1 MDDLNAIS
9 IRRQILDWRDKWLS
23 EVPHRLERELVVLF
37 NQIDRRIDQ
46 MRLKDSFSSKKFIEK
61 EIKPLLEIWV
71 GNETR
76 AIMRDANKELQQI
89 HDAVIEA
96 SQSNIDFDADGD
108 GDWSSYVEV
117 VSGVVTA
124 GGALAAIPTVIT
136 LSTSA
141 SGGVLAALGFS
152 TALVVNW
159 PIALAGVGIVGGLLA
174 FGGSKTFGV
183 VDKKKATLKESMRE
197 MSEAIV
203 LDSDDSKKSVSESLQ
218 GAVRETADQ
227 LLRAIPN
234 ANSV

>member
-96 SQSNIDFDADGD
+96 SQSNIDFDADD
-108 GDWSSYVEV
+108 DWSSYVEV

-183 VDKKKATLKESMRE
+183 VDKKKTALKESMRE

-203 LDSDDSKKSVSESLQ
+203 LGSDDSKKSVSESLQ
-218 GAVRETADQ
+218 GAIRETADQ

>member
-1 MDDLNAIS
+1 MDDINAIS

-23 EVPHRLERELVVLF
+23 EIPHRLERELVVLF
-37 NQIDRRIDQ
+37 DQINRRIDS

-76 AIMRDANKELQQI
+76 GIIRGANKELQQI
-89 HDAVIEA
+89 HEAVIDA
-96 SQSNIDFDADGD
+96 SQSNIDFSTTDD
-108 GDWSSYVEV
+108 DWSSYLDV
-117 VSGVVTA
+117 VSGVMTA

-141 SGGVLAALGFS
+141 TGGVLAALGFS

-159 PIALAGVGIVGGLLA
+159 PVALAGVGIVGGLLA
-174 FGGSKTFGV
+174 FGGSRTLGV
-183 VDKKKATLKESMRE
+183 VDKKKASLKKSMRE
-197 MSEAIV
+197 MSETIV
-203 LDSDDSKKSVSESLQ
+203 LYGSDNKTPVSKSLQ
-218 GAVRETADQ
+218 EAIKETADK
-227 LLRAIPN
+227 LLRAMPH

>member
-9 IRRQILDWRDKWLS
+9 IRRQILDWRDKLLS

-96 SQSNIDFDADGD
+96 SQSNIDFDADD
-108 GDWSSYVEV
+108 DWSSYVEV
-117 VSGVVTA
+117 VSGLVTA

-141 SGGVLAALGFS
+141 SQ
-152 TALVVNW
+152 N
-159 PIALAGVGIVGGLLA
+159 
-174 FGGSKTFGV
+174 
-183 VDKKKATLKESMRE
+183 
-197 MSEAIV
+197 
-203 LDSDDSKKSVSESLQ
+203 LD
-218 GAVRETADQ
+218 
-227 LLRAIPN
+227 
-234 ANSV
+234 